1 MAELTEQQIEFVS
14 EEIHVRGVNLN
25 SLHDD
30 LLDHICTSIER
41 KMDEGL
47 NFDSAFV
54 QTIKLFGPNGLMQV
68 QNQTLL
74 FLTQM
79 NETMKKLSIG
89 FGLATVALLLAGIF
103 FKAMHW
109 PGAGMLIVL
118 GNALLVCGYLP
129 ILLSH
134 KLKESAANEKL
145 TVISGY
151 VGLAVMATGITFKLM
166 HWPYANM
173 MMLSGFAVLVLIYMP
188 VYFYQRYKTS
198 VNKSITITSAMISA
212 ICVILVLELM
222 NFKNSGLYNHG
233 ITVINEQLEENV
245 NAAKSNDVILTD
257 GEAQKLHQKA
267 EAFVTRIEKL
277 KVMLKAA
284 TQLISEE
291 EAAGMKLEDLSRANS
306 EVASMYRLFERKEMD
321 KLVAEVAEFK
331 NQVLAAFPED
341 MQDGVSGMINLDTD
355 KTYESIK
362 GENQTW
368 AEYHFKDVS
377 LIGVISNLSALQ
389 LQVQHAENLAMM
401 YLKSQSE
408 AQRPPSAEL

>member
-14 EEIHVRGVNLN
+14 DEIQVRGVNL
-25 SLHDD
+25 STLHDD
-30 LLDHICTSIER
+30 LLDHICTAIER

-47 NFDSAFV
+47 NFDSAFI
-54 QTIKLFGPNGLMQV
+54 QTIKLFGPNGLMHV

-74 FLTQM
+74 ILTQM
-79 NETMKKLSIG
+79 NETMKKVSLG

-118 GNALLVCGYLP
+118 GNALLICGYLP
-129 ILLSH
+129 ILLAH
-134 KLKESAANEKL
+134 KLKESAQNERFTL
-145 TVISGY
+145 VAGY
-151 VGLAVMATGITFKLM
+151 IGLAVMATGITFKLM
-166 HWPYANM
+166 HWPLANK
-173 MMLSGFAVLVLIYMP
+173 MMLSGFAVLALIYMP

-198 VNKSITITSAMISA
+198 VNKSITITSAMISV

-245 NAAKSNDVILTD
+245 NAAKANDLIVED
-257 GEAQKLHQKA
+257 GEAQKLHQSV
-267 EAFVTRIEKL
+267 EAFVTRLENL

-291 EAAGMKLEDLSRANS
+291 EAADLKLSDLSRANS
-306 EVASMYRLFERKEMD
+306 EVASMYRLFEQKEMN
-321 KLVAEVAEFK
+321 KVVAELAGIK
-331 NQVLAAFPED
+331 SQILAAFPDD

-355 KTYESIK
+355 KSYESIK
-362 GENQTW
+362 GENQRW
-368 AEYHFKDVS
+368 AEYHFQDVS